1 MLIHT
6 KVLLALSTSI
16 ARGAAQL
23 HTVIWEQET
32 NKHRFV
38 TVQIVPR
45 QMLRAWLW
53 LQTYEEALEAIK
65 SQKHCKGAKMP

>member
-38 TVQIVPR
+38 TVQMVDPPNAKS
-45 QMLRAWLW
+45 L
-53 LQTYEEALEAIK
+53 ALVANI
-65 SQKHCKGAKMP
+65 